1 MLTPRL
7 IIMIMY
13 KKINRIITVSVVV
26 YLVLLLFSWILFIIN
41 SSMNAE
47 FESGSFTPYQQNYC
61 LTNTELRLHDL
72 TIDEFASHFTAQI
85 QADTAAYYGKRKV
98 RIGSAKNK
106 KLVDVRIDSM
116 TVKWSKLGRY
126 KAEGKG
132 PRCCEISIFLP
143 NNDGVSNKYGD
154 KYLFTFKVIDTSPV
168 TLIIPRPLYGPESFL
183 GLIFGNCQLDLSEL
197 IEVNRYNKY
206 FREHYL
212 DNNYQYDS
220 LPIKNAFYVFILL
233 MISTTKYLF
242 VLLCFVL
249 IWISIRILHR
259 WSQS

>member
-1 MLTPRL
+1 MKVDWGRL
-7 IIMIMY
+7 G
-13 KKINRIITVSVVV
+13 
-26 YLVLLLFSWILFIIN
+26 W
-41 SSMNAE
+41 
-47 FESGSFTPYQQNYC
+47 
-61 LTNTELRLHDL
+61 H
-72 TIDEFASHFTAQI
+72 
-85 QADTAAYYGKRKV
+85 
-98 RIGSAKNK
+98 
-106 KLVDVRIDSM
+106 
-116 TVKWSKLGRY
+116 

-132 PRCCEISIFLP
+132 PRYCEISIFLP
-143 NNDGVSNKYGD
+143 NNDGVSNKNGD

-168 TLIIPRPLYGPESFL
+168 TLIIPRPLYAPNSFR

-197 IEVNRYNKY
+197 LEVNRYNKY

-220 LPIKNAFYVFILL
+220 LSIKNAFYVFILL

-249 IWISIRILHR
+249 IWIGIRILHR

>member
-1 MLTPRL
+1 METYRRINK
-7 IIMIMY
+7 IISKFLGTY
-13 KKINRIITVSVVV
+13 
-26 YLVLLLFSWILFIIN
+26 FILFL
-41 SSMNAE
+41 SMWAIFLFTRCSNE
-47 FESGSFTPYQQNYC
+47 QFDNGDMTPYHQYYS
-61 LTNTELRLHDL
+61 LENTEYRIKDL
-72 TIDEFASHFTAQI
+72 SIDEFVSRFTALI
-85 QADTAAYYGKRKV
+85 QTDTAACYGKRKV
-98 RIGSAKNK
+98 LIIDERNNTKHEEY
-106 KLVDVRIDSM
+106 RIDTM
-116 TVKWSKLGRY
+116 KVDWGRLGWH

-132 PRCCEISIFLP
+132 PRYCEISIFLP

-168 TLIIPRPLYGPESFL
+168 TLIIPRPLYAPNSFR

-197 IEVNRYNKY
+197 LEVNRYNKY

-220 LPIKNAFYVFILL
+220 LSIKNAFYVFILL

-249 IWISIRILHR
+249 IWIGIRILHR

>member
-1 MLTPRL
+1 
-7 IIMIMY
+7 
-13 KKINRIITVSVVV
+13 
-26 YLVLLLFSWILFIIN
+26 
-41 SSMNAE
+41 MNAE

-183 GLIFGNCQLDLSEL
+183 GLIFGNCQLDISDFL
-197 IEVNRYNKY
+197 EVNRYNKY
-206 FREHYL
+206 FKEHYL

-220 LPIKNAFYVFILL
+220 LSIKNTFYVFILL

-242 VLLCFVL
+242 VLLCFIL
-249 IWISIRILHR
+249 IWISFRILHR

>member
-1 MLTPRL
+1 MKTYRRINK
-7 IIMIMY
+7 IISKFLGTY
-13 KKINRIITVSVVV
+13 
-26 YLVLLLFSWILFIIN
+26 FILFL
-41 SSMNAE
+41 SMWAIFLFTRCSNE
-47 FESGSFTPYQQNYC
+47 QFEIGDMTPYHQYYS
-61 LTNTELRLHDL
+61 LDNTEYRIKDL
-72 TIDEFASHFTAQI
+72 SIDEFVSRFTALI
-85 QADTAAYYGKRKV
+85 QTDTAACYGKRKV
-98 RIGSAKNK
+98 QIGSAKNK

-116 TVKWSKLGRY
+116 SVKWSKLGRY

-183 GLIFGNCQLDLSEL
+183 GLIFGNCHLDLSEL

-220 LPIKNAFYVFILL
+220 LSIKNAFYVFILL

-242 VLLCFVL
+242 ILFCFVL
-249 IWISIRILHR
+249 IWIGIRILHR